1 MNNNFITKAFTD
13 RLTMIEKNLQRLLL
27 LSQRSEQ
34 TGGVERV
41 LFVDLPTAGQKG
53 RIRYCS
59 NCRKPAEGAG
69 NGSGRLVIDDEI
81 ASVPTWINI
90 DDLAAATA

>member
-1 MNNNFITKAFTD
+1 MNNNFITKALQD
-13 RLTMIEKNLQRLLL
+13 RLTIIEKNLQRLLL

-59 NCRKPAEGAG
+59 NCRKSGETAG
-69 NGSGRLVIDDEI
+69 NGTGRLVIDDEV
-81 ASVPTWINI
+81 ATVPTWVNV
-90 DDLAAATA
+90 DDLAAAQA